1 MLSIKVRLFALYRER
16 LKTSELTLMVRAG
29 STVRDLVDQLAQEHP
44 NIGPL
49 LEHTAIAVNEV
60 YAENSQILT
69 KGDELALLP
78 PVSGGSIQGPSK

>member
-16 LKTSELTLMVRAG
+16 LKMSELTLMVPEG
-29 STVRDLVDQLAQEHP
+29 STVRDLVSQLAQEHP

-60 YAENSQILT
+60 YAENTQILAES
-69 KGDELALLP
+69 DELALLP
-78 PVSGGSIQGPSK
+78 PVSGGSI